1 MSSVALVTGGTSGI
15 GAATARVL
23 VSQGWQVVI
32 CGRNAAA
39 AEALIGELGQEK
51 VHFESADLEDPTV
64 ADRLVAAA
72 VDRFGRLDALV
83 NNAGICERCP
93 TTETSDDFWRRHF
106 AINCDS
112 AYYLSRAAVRQ
123 FHEAG
128 HGGSVVN
135 VASTYGFDGAP
146 YLAAYCAS
154 KGAMVMMTKAM
165 ALEHAKEGITVNC
178 VCPGSVD
185 TPMLE
190 DLGLRQGIEKDVML
204 ERWASQSPSG
214 RVATPEDI
222 ANAIGFLV
230 SGAARH
236 VNGVILPVDGG
247 VAAG

>member
-32 CGRNAAA
+32 SGRKASAAS
-39 AEALIGELGQEK
+39 ALISELGPDK
-51 VHFESADLEDPTV
+51 VHFEAAELEDTTV
-64 ADRLVAAA
+64 ADGLVAAT
-72 VDRFGRLDALV
+72 VERFGQLDALV

-93 TTETSDDFWRRHF
+93 TTETSDAFWRRHF
-106 AINCDS
+106 TINCDA

-128 HGGSVVN
+128 HGGSIVN
-135 VASTYGFDGAP
+135 VASTYGFDAAP
-146 YLAAYCAS
+146 FLAAYCAS

-190 DLGLRQGIEKDVML
+190 DLGIQQGIAKDVML
-204 ERWASQSPSG
+204 ETWASQSPSG

-222 ANAIGFLV
+222 ANAIAFLA
-230 SGAARH
+230 SNAARH
-236 VNGVILPVDGG
+236 INGAILPVDGG
-247 VAAG
+247 VSAG